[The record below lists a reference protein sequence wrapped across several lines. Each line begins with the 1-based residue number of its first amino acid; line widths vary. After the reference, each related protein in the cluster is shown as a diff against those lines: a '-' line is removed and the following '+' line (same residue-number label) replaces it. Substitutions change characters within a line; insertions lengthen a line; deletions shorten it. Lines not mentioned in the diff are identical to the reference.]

1 MIKKK
6 GSARKKVI
14 ELTIVHKT
22 SSSCLSLN
30 KGKVSRPKQTKR
42 CYLRSMTRM
51 AHPSP
56 SCSRS
61 RYPTKKPKPEWNLN
75 PKPNLK
81 FIYKPVVKPCPP
93 PKHHHCHPPPP
104 PPPLTTIN
112 KECCGNILLQGNQP
126 GFRIWEIDVESKIEV
141 AQISIFSSSSST
153 QAMEVD
159 IETHDG
165 DNKRL
170 SVPPGSTINFIGQSV
185 KAIAIS
191 SLGDEMSYVEGKY
204 VISTTLQI
212 ESEHP
217 CCE

>member
-1 MIKKK
+1 VIKKK

-30 KGKVSRPKQTKR
+30 KGKVSRPKQTKGR
-42 CYLRSMTRM
+42 DRRSLKRIT
-51 AHPSP
+51 HPVLP
-56 SCSRS
+56 CSHS
-61 RYPTKKPKPEWNLN
+61 RYPTNKLKPEWHLD

-81 FIYKPVVKPCPP
+81 LIDKLMVKPGPL
-93 PKHHHCHPPPP
+93 PKHYHCHLPPPP
-104 PPPLTTIN
+104 APLTTIN
-112 KECCGNILLQGNQP
+112 KECCGNILLQGNQS

-141 AQISIFSSSSST
+141 AQISIYSSSSST
-153 QAMEVD
+153 QAIEVD
-159 IETHDG
+159 IETHDA

-170 SVPPGSTINFIGQSV
+170 SVPPGSTVNFIGQGV

-204 VISTTLQI
+204 AISTTLQI

-217 CCE
+217 WCE